1 MLAIGAFFDNQAK
14 LNAHI
19 TTDRSPTNLFYYL
32 MSTDILKER
41 KRVGGNWIVAYAAAK
56 RADRDVIRKV
66 CGKDL
71 IFVVLDISLDLVI
84 ERLKGRGQGEA
95 ELAKAHS
102 FYEPAEKDEPNTLS
116 FEIKR
121 GVSREQ
127 NAQEV
132 FDLIT
137 KKRN

>member
-14 LNAHI
+14 LSAHI
-19 TTDRSPTNLFYYL
+19 TADRTPTNLFYYL
-32 MSTDILKER
+32 MSMDILKER

-102 FYEPAEKDEPNTLS
+102 FYEPVEKDEPNTIP
-116 FEIKR
+116 FEMKR
-121 GVSREQ
+121 GATREE
-127 NAQEV
+127 NANAI
-132 FDLIT
+132 FDLIN
-137 KKRN
+137 KKK